1 MRVDT
6 FASHLSETEA
16 AEIALSAWGL
26 AGALHRLPGE
36 YDDNFR
42 LILKDGSERVLKV
55 MHPEREALFVDLQV
69 AALVHVAR
77 TAPDLETPRVVPT
90 AAGTSW
96 TQMETAGGP
105 RLVWILGWVSGRPL
119 AEVEART
126 PELLGS
132 VGRLLGR
139 VGLALSGFEH
149 LALDRELRWDLARAG
164 WIRDRLDAI
173 ADSERRG
180 LVERTIARFD
190 EKAVPALAALPKVA
204 IHGDANDWNVLV
216 RGGRGRA
223 PEAVSLIDFGD
234 MVRSARI
241 CDLAIGAAYALFGVE
256 DPLAA
261 LAQVAA
267 GYREVAPLTE
277 TEVEILAPLVAMRL
291 AVSVTNAAIR
301 RSLAPDDPY
310 VSVSEAPAW
319 ATLEALDRIP
329 PRLVRA
335 TLRHVCG
342 LAPLAVSAIESLKN
356 ESPAPILAPPLLDR
370 LARVR
375 PLDLSVG
382 SLLLGA
388 DPKHLEP
395 AGLRA
400 LIERELGVGDGAEI
414 GLGLYGEARL
424 LGPIP
429 PEPGTEP
436 ATIQLGAELFL
447 PEGSEIRSPFAG
459 TLVEVLETDAGP
471 RLLIEHAALTPG
483 PSPKGRGEQSKNGSV
498 QFSPLPLGEGP
509 GVRALWLGLDADS
522 LPAIGTVIACGAPI
536 GRVAG
541 PEGNGGWPP
550 HIHLQ
555 LLVDDLGLGAR
566 FPTAVRPSERAV
578 WQTLSPDPTELLG
591 VPAERLPAPLP
602 TFDEILAA
610 RRSRLG
616 GNLSLSYRRPLGIV
630 RGFRQHLF
638 DAEGRA
644 YLDVYNNVAH
654 VGHQHSRVV
663 EAIRAQ
669 AGLLNTNTRYLHPNL
684 VRYAER
690 LAAKMPAP
698 LSVVYVINSAS
709 EANELA
715 LRLARAVTGGR
726 DLIVLEAAYHGHTT
740 SLIDAS
746 PYKHDGP
753 GGAGAPDWVH
763 TAPIPDDYRGAW
775 KRDDPQAGPKFARPV
790 EEIAARLA
798 QEGRRATFLA
808 ESLPS
813 VGGQIVPPPGYLEA
827 VYRAIRTHGGVTITD
842 EVQTGFGRL
851 GHAFWGFEL
860 QGVVPDI
867 VVLGKPIGNGHP
879 LGAVVTTPE
888 IAAAFD
894 NGMEFFSTFG
904 GNPVSCAAG
913 LAVLDVVEEEGLQ
926 ENARRVGDRLLA
938 DLRALTTRHEIAGDA
953 RGVGLFL
960 GLELVRNRETLEPAT
975 EEAAYTVDRLR
986 DLGILAGTD
995 GPHHNVIKLRPA
1007 MIFGDEDADRLI
1019 AGLDRVLREVGS
1031 LV

>member
-1 MRVDT
+1 MRIDT
-6 FASHLSETEA
+6 FASHLSEPEA
-16 AEIALSAWGL
+16 TEIARSVWGL
-26 AGALHRLPGE
+26 TGTLHRLPGE

-42 LILKDGSERVLKV
+42 LILPDGSERVLKV
-55 MHPEREALFVDLQV
+55 MHPEREASFVDLQA
-69 AALVHVAR
+69 AALAHIER
-77 TAPDLETPRVVPT
+77 TNPALDLPRVVPT
-90 AAGTSW
+90 STGANWTQVEAAGG
-96 TQMETAGGP
+96 A
-105 RLVWILGWVSGRPL
+105 RLAWMLGWVAGRPL
-119 AEVEART
+119 AEVGRT
-126 PELLGS
+126 PELLMS

-139 VGLALSGFEH
+139 AGVALADFEH
-149 LALDRELRWDLARAG
+149 VGLDRELRWDLMRAR
-164 WIRDRLDAI
+164 WIRERLEEFEDLA
-173 ADSERRG
+173 RRA

-190 EKAVPALAALPKVA
+190 AEAAPVLSLLPKVA

-234 MVRSARI
+234 MVRSPRI
-241 CDLAIGAAYALFGVE
+241 CDLAIGAAYAMFDAP

-267 GYREVAPLTE
+267 GYAQVAPPTE
-277 TEVEILAPLVAMRL
+277 SEVEILAPLVAMRL

-301 RSLAPDDPY
+301 RALAPDDAY

-319 ATLEALDRIP
+319 ATLEALERLP
-329 PRLVRA
+329 PRLVCA
-335 TLRHVCG
+335 TLRHACG
-342 LAPLAVSAIESLKN
+342 FTPLPAVGRPREV
-356 ESPAPILAPPLLDR
+356 PAPILAPPLLDH

-388 DPKHLEP
+388 DPGNLEP
-395 AGLRA
+395 AGLCA
-400 LIERELGVGDGAEI
+400 LIERELGAGDAAE
-414 GLGLYGEARL
+414 LGFGIYGEARL

-429 PEPGTEP
+429 PEPGEEP

-447 PEGSEIRSPFAG
+447 PA
-459 TLVEVLETDAGP
+459 
-471 RLLIEHAALTPG
+471 
-483 PSPKGRGEQSKNGSV
+483 GSV
-498 QFSPLPLGEGP
+498 IYAPFVGVVAEILATAGRARALIAHTEGESFHT
-509 GVRALWLGLDADS
+509 LWLGLDTGS
-522 LPAIGTVIACGAPI
+522 LPVVGTALERGAPI
-536 GRVAG
+536 GRVAT

-550 HIHLQ
+550 HVRLQ

-566 FPTAVRPSERAV
+566 FPTAARPSERAV
-578 WQTLSPDPTELLG
+578 WQAFSPDPTALLG
-591 VPAERLPAPLP
+591 VPTERLPAPRSS
-602 TFDEILAA
+602 FDEILAA
-610 RRSRLG
+610 RRTRIG
-616 GNLSLSYRRPLGIV
+616 RNLSLSYRRPLEIV

-638 DAEGRA
+638 DANGRA

-654 VGHQHSRVV
+654 VGHQHPRVV
-663 EAIRAQ
+663 AAIRAQ
-669 AGLLNTNTRYLHPNL
+669 VGLLNTNTRYLHPNL

-690 LAAKMPAP
+690 LTAKMPAS
-698 LSVVYVINSAS
+698 LSVVYVVNSAS

-715 LRLARAVTGGR
+715 LRLARVATGGR

-753 GGAGAPDWVH
+753 GGAGPPDWVH

-775 KRDDPQAGPKFARPV
+775 KRGNPQAGENFAQPV
-790 EEIAARLA
+790 GQIAARLA
-798 QEGRRATFLA
+798 REGKRATFLA

-813 VGGQIVPPPGYLEA
+813 VGGQIVPPPGYLAA
-827 VYRAIRTHGGVTITD
+827 VYRAMRSHGGLVIAD

-860 QGVVPDI
+860 LGVVPDI

-904 GNPVSCAAG
+904 GNPVSSAAG
-913 LAVLDVVEEEGLQ
+913 LAVFDVVEDEGLQ
-926 ENARRVGDRLLA
+926 ENARRLGDRLLT
-938 DLRALTTRHEIAGDA
+938 DLRALTSRHEIAGDA

-960 GLELVRNRETLEPAT
+960 GLELVRDRETLEPAAA
-975 EEAAYTVDRLR
+975 EAAYAVDRLR

-995 GPHHNVIKLRPA
+995 GPHHNVIKLRPG
-1007 MIFGDEDADRLI
+1007 MIFEDADADRLI
-1019 AGLDRVLREVGS
+1019 AGLDRVLGEVALGY
-1031 LV
+1031 

>member
-1 MRVDT
+1 MRIDT
-6 FASHLSETEA
+6 FAPHLSEAEA
-16 AEIALSAWGL
+16 AEIIFWVWGL
-26 AGALHRLPGE
+26 SGTLRRLPGE
-36 YDDNFR
+36 YDNNFHLTR
-42 LILKDGSERVLKV
+42 FDGSQRVLKV
-55 MHPEREALFVDLQV
+55 MHPEREASFVDLQA
-69 AALVHVAR
+69 AALAHVAR
-77 TAPDLETPRVVPT
+77 TAPDLDMPRVVPNS
-90 AAGTSW
+90 AGTPW
-96 TQMETAGGP
+96 TQVKMARKS
-105 RLVWILGWVSGRPL
+105 RLVWMLGWIPGRPL
-119 AEVEART
+119 AEVEVRT
-126 PELLGS
+126 PELLSG

-139 VGLALSGFEH
+139 VGVALSEFEH
-149 LALDRELRWDLARAG
+149 PALDRELRWDLVRAG
-164 WIRDRLDAI
+164 WIRERLDAI
-173 ADSERRG
+173 KFPAHRAV
-180 LVERTIARFD
+180 VERALARFD
-190 EKAVPALAALPKVA
+190 AEAVPVLATLPKVA

-216 RGGRGRA
+216 QGGSGRA

-234 MVRSARI
+234 MVRSPRI
-241 CDLAIGAAYALFGVE
+241 CDLAIGAAYALFGVD

-261 LAQVAA
+261 LEHVVA
-267 GYREVAPLTE
+267 GYAQVAPLTE
-277 TEVEILAPLVAMRL
+277 IEVEILAPLVAMRL

-301 RSLAPDDPY
+301 RSLAPHDPY
-310 VSVSEAPAW
+310 VSVSAAPAW

-335 TLRHVCG
+335 TVRHAYG
-342 LAPLAVSAIESLKN
+342 LVPLAIPAMKSRKRQA
-356 ESPAPILAPPLLDR
+356 PAPILAPRLLGR
-370 LARVR
+370 LSRIR

-382 SLLLGA
+382 SLMLGA
-388 DPKHLEP
+388 DPRNLEP
-395 AGLRA
+395 SGLRA
-400 LIERELGVGDGAEI
+400 LIERELGPGETAEI
-414 GLGLYGEARL
+414 GLGSYGEARL
-424 LGPIP
+424 LDPLGPIP
-429 PEPGTEP
+429 PEPGIEP
-436 ATIQLGAELFL
+436 ATIQLGAELYL
-447 PEGSEIRSPFAG
+447 PAGSEIRSPFAG
-459 TLVEVLETDAGP
+459 TVVEVLETEVGA
-471 RLLIEHAALTPG
+471 RVLIQHPALT
-483 PSPKGRGEQSKNGSV
+483 
-498 QFSPLPLGEGP
+498 
-509 GVRALWLGLDADS
+509 LWLGLAANS
-522 LPAIGTVIACGAPI
+522 LPAVGTAIKRGASI

-541 PEGNGGWPP
+541 PEENGGWPP
-550 HIHLQ
+550 HVRLQ
-555 LLVDDLGLGAR
+555 LLADDLGLGAR
-566 FPTAVRPSERAV
+566 FPTAARPSERAV
-578 WQTLSPDPTELLG
+578 WQALSPDPTALLG
-591 VPAERLPAPLP
+591 IPADRLPAPLP

-610 RRSRLG
+610 RRSRVG
-616 GNLSLSYRRPLGIV
+616 RNLSLSYRRPLEIV

-638 DAEGRA
+638 DADGRA

-654 VGHQHSRVV
+654 VGHQHPRVV
-663 EAIRAQ
+663 EAIQAQ

-690 LAAKMPAP
+690 LAQKMPAKMPAP
-698 LSVVYVINSAS
+698 LSVVYVVNSAS

-715 LRLARAVTGGR
+715 LRLARAATGGR

-775 KRDDPQAGPKFARPV
+775 KRGDRQAGPNFARPV
-790 EEIAARLA
+790 EEIATRLA
-798 QEGRRATFLA
+798 REGKRVTFLA
-808 ESLPS
+808 ESCPS

-827 VYRAIRTHGGVTITD
+827 VYRAVRSHGGVVIAD

-938 DLRALTTRHEIAGDA
+938 DLRALTEKHEIAGDA
-953 RGVGLFL
+953 RGAGLFL
-960 GLELVRNRETLEPAT
+960 GLELVRDRKTLEPAT
-975 EEAAYTVDRLR
+975 EEAAYAVDRLR

-1007 MIFGDEDADRLI
+1007 MIFAEADAERLI
-1019 AGLDRVLREVGS
+1019 AGLDQVLGE
-1031 LV
+1031 LKN

>member
-1 MRVDT
+1 MRIDT
-6 FASHLSETEA
+6 FASHLSEPQN
-16 AEIALSAWGL
+16 AEIALSVWGL
-26 AGALHRLPGE
+26 EGTLLRLPGE
-36 YDDNFR
+36 YDENFR
-42 LILKDGSERVLKV
+42 LTLADGSARVLKV
-55 MHPEREALFVDLQV
+55 MHPEREVSFVELQA
-69 AALVHVAR
+69 AALAHLERVA
-77 TAPDLETPRVVPT
+77 PELKMPRVVSTSGGEPGTLVQT
-90 AAGTSW
+90 ASG
-96 TQMETAGGP
+96 E
-105 RLVWILGWVSGRPL
+105 RLVWMLEWVAGRPL
-119 AEVEART
+119 AEAAART
-126 PELLGS
+126 PELLVS
-132 VGRLLGR
+132 VGRLIGQ
-139 VGLALSGFEH
+139 VGLALSEFDH
-149 LALDRELRWDLARAG
+149 PALDRELRWDLARAG
-164 WIRDRLDAI
+164 WIAERLEQI
-173 ADSERRG
+173 EDSVRGG

-190 EKAVPALAALPKVA
+190 AEAAPALSALPKVA

-216 RGGRGRA
+216 RGVRGWA

-234 MVRSARI
+234 MVRSPRI
-241 CDLAIGAAYALFGVE
+241 CDLAIGAAYAIFDSE
-256 DPLAA
+256 DPLAG

-267 GYREVAPLTE
+267 GYAQVVPLTE
-277 TEVEILAPLVAMRL
+277 IEVEILAPLVAMRL

-301 RSLAPDDPY
+301 RALAPGDPY

-319 ATLEALDRIP
+319 AALEALDRIL

-335 TLRHVCG
+335 TLRHACG
-342 LAPLAVSAIESLKN
+342 FSPLAVSPIESFQILK
-356 ESPAPILAPPLLDR
+356 PAPILAPPLLDR

-388 DPKHLEP
+388 DPRNLEP
-395 AGLRA
+395 AGLRS
-400 LIERELGVGDGAEI
+400 LIERELGGGESAEI
-414 GLGLYGEARL
+414 GLSLYGEARL
-424 LGPIP
+424 VGPIP
-429 PEPGTEP
+429 PEPGVEP

-447 PEGSEIRSPFAG
+447 PAGSEIRALCAG
-459 TLVEVLETDAGP
+459 RVVEILQPEADVRVLM
-471 RLLIEHAALTPG
+471 EHPA
-483 PSPKGRGEQSKNGSV
+483 
-498 QFSPLPLGEGP
+498 LPLVP
-509 GVRALWLGLDADS
+509 GRIFRTLWLGLAADS
-522 LPAIGTVIACGAPI
+522 LPAVGTALDRGDPI
-536 GRVAG
+536 GRVAA
-541 PEGNGGWPP
+541 PKENGGWPP
-550 HIHLQ
+550 RVRLQ
-555 LLVDDLGLGAR
+555 ILLDDLGLGAR
-566 FPTAVRPSERAV
+566 FPTAARPSERAV
-578 WQTLSPDPTELLG
+578 WQALSPDPTAWLG
-591 VPAERLPAPLP
+591 IPADRLPTPQLS
-602 TFDEILAA
+602 FGELLAA

-616 GNLSLSYRRPLGIV
+616 TNLSLSYSRPLEIV

-638 DAEGRA
+638 DADGRG

-654 VGHQHSRVV
+654 VGHQHPRVV

-669 AGLLNTNTRYLHPNL
+669 VGLLNTNTRYLHPNL

-698 LSVVYVINSAS
+698 LSVVYVVNSAS

-715 LRLARAVTGGR
+715 LRLARAATGGR

-753 GGAGAPDWVH
+753 GGAGAPDWVY

-775 KRDDPQAGPKFARPV
+775 KRGDPDAGPKFARPV

-798 QEGRRATFLA
+798 REGKRATFLA
-808 ESLPS
+808 ETLPS

-827 VYRAIRTHGGVTITD
+827 VYRAIRTHGGVTIAD

-926 ENARRVGDRLLA
+926 ENARHVGDRLLA
-938 DLRALTTRHEIAGDA
+938 DLRALAQKHEIAGDA
-953 RGVGLFL
+953 RGVGFFL
-960 GLELVRNRETLEPAT
+960 GLELVRDRETLEPAT
-975 EEAAYTVDRLR
+975 EEAAYAVDRLR
-986 DLGILAGTD
+986 NLGILAGTD
-995 GPHHNVIKLRPA
+995 GPHHNVIKLRPS
-1007 MIFGDEDADRLI
+1007 MIFEEADANRLI
-1019 AGLDRVLREVGS
+1019 GGLDRVLGE
-1031 LV
+1031 L